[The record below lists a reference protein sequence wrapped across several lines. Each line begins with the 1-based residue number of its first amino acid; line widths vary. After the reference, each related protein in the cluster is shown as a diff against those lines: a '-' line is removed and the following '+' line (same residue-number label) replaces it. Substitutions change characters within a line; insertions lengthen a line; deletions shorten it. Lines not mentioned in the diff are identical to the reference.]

1 MKILLVRP
9 PRIKQSVTL
18 GELMFCEPIGL
29 EMVYN
34 VLKESNEVRILDLMI
49 KGEDLIQECK
59 RFQPEVVGITSLCI
73 DVNLVKELAGRVKEY
88 DNSILTLAGGTQAFF
103 NPSAFFCPDIDHV
116 FKYTTRRNLHE
127 LFSAIQTKKEVPFI
141 DGVYSK
147 VNDFKSTDVFGRNE
161 YILPDRAS
169 TERYRRFYSYL
180 GYKPCA
186 IMETSL
192 GCSKHCDF
200 CLRWRLEGET
210 ESPVDFDCI
219 FEQIMAIKEHNI
231 MFYDND
237 FLNNK
242 ERLQQFC
249 SLIESNRIHK
259 NFISYA
265 SVDSILLNQDI
276 LGKLAECGLRAVLVG
291 YETFSQ
297 KELDQYKKRP
307 TVLDSYKASRLLK
320 EAGIDCWASFIMNP
334 DWDSA
339 DFKEFRRFIKK
350 LDPEISTFSPLTPF
364 PNLPMHNQYK
374 DRILVNIEDYESWSF
389 GKVTIQP
396 SKMSLR
402 HYYYEM
408 LKTILYINLRM
419 NSGSYMVKRFGIAT
433 LFRISKGSFKAL
445 WTYMKLM
452 LAQGSTSTKAKLQ

>member
-34 VLKESNEVRILDLMI
+34 VLKEDHEVRILDLMI
-49 KGEDLIQECK
+49 KGEDLIRECK
-59 RFQPEVVGITSLCI
+59 DFRPDVVGITSLCI
-73 DVNLVKELAGRVKEY
+73 DVNQVKELAGRVKEF
-88 DNSILTLAGGTQAFF
+88 NRSILTLAGGTQAFF

-116 FKYTTRRNLHE
+116 FQYTTQRNLLE
-127 LFSAIQTKKEVPFI
+127 LLSALQSKKEVPLI
-141 DGVYSK
+141 DGVLSK
-147 VNDFKSTDVFGRNE
+147 ANDFKSTGASGRNE
-161 YILPDRAS
+161 YMIPDRTS
-169 TERYRRFYSYL
+169 TERYRHYYSYL

-186 IMETSL
+186 IMETSQ

-210 ESPVDFDCI
+210 EMPLDLDCVI
-219 FEQIMAIKEHNI
+219 DQIMDIKENNI

-237 FLNNK
+237 FLNNQ
-242 ERLQQFC
+242 ERLRQFC
-249 SLIESNRIHK
+249 SLIERNRIHK

-265 SVDSILLNQDI
+265 SVDSILLNEDI
-276 LGKLAECGLRAVLVG
+276 LGRLAKCGLRAVLVG

-297 KELDQYKKRP
+297 KELDQYQKKP

-334 DWDSA
+334 DWDTA

-364 PNLPMHNQYK
+364 PNLPMHKQYK
-374 DRILVNIEDYESWSF
+374 ERILVNTEDYESWSF

-396 SKMSLR
+396 SKLSLR
-402 HYYYEM
+402 HYYFEM
-408 LKTILYINLRM
+408 LKTILYINLRI
-419 NSGSYMVKRFGIAT
+419 NSGFYMVKRFGLAT
-433 LFRISKGSFKAL
+433 LLRISKGSFKAL
-445 WTYMKLM
+445 LAYMKLM
-452 LAQGSTSTKAKLQ
+452 VGQRPKPIS